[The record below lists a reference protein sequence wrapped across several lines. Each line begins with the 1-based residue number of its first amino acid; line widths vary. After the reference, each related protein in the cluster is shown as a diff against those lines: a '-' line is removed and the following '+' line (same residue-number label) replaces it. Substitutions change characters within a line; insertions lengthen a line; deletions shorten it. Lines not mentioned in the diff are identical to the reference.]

1 MSQANMRGRGRG
13 SGPTHRPTIKDVAS
27 KARVSVGTVS
37 RVLNG
42 NKSVGADIKARVE
55 QAIAQLDYQPD
66 AVAQGMRSGSTRSV
80 GFIIRDITVPAL
92 AAFVKAAQAVC
103 HDAGYTLVIGC
114 SDDRPKREVELL
126 EALRRRVDGLIMT
139 TASEE
144 KPELNAVRNALDIP
158 LVLMDREASGN
169 VDSVT
174 IAQRE
179 GMYRAVKYLLSL
191 GHRRIALVTGATDVL
206 SSRERVQ
213 GYKDAYAELGVA
225 VDSRVDPHSQLHRRF
240 RVHGRLGAIA
250 GAQPAD
256 RCGRGRHCHADGHP
270 AGDLDRAAAHPAGHL
285 RHRRR
290 RFRAGRADQAA
301 GDRGPLELQCGR
313 RGRRQAGYRP
323 HSRPIAAA
331 APAAL
336 PDRTHHPQ
344 VVRATKEDGEAAV
357 VSCPP

>member
-1 MSQANMRGRGRG
+1 MSQAKMRGRGRG

-27 KARVSVGTVS
+27 KAKVSVGTVS

-55 QAIAQLDYQPD
+55 RTIAQLDYQPD
-66 AVAQGMRSGSTRSV
+66 AVAQGMRSGSMRSV

-103 HDAGYTLVIGC
+103 HDEGYTLVIGC
-114 SDDRPKREVELL
+114 SDDRPRREVELL

-144 KPELNAVRNALDIP
+144 EPELNAVRNALDIP
-158 LVLMDREASGN
+158 LVVMDREASGN

-191 GHRRIALVTGATDVL
+191 GHRRIALVTGATDVF

-213 GYKDAYAELGVA
+213 GYKDAFAEAGVA
-225 VDSRVDPHSQLHRRF
+225 VDPDLIRTHSFTADFAYMAVSALLR
-240 RVHGRLGAIA
+240 GRNRPTAVVAGGISMLTGILRAISTERLRIPQDISVIGAGDSELAELIKPPVTVVRWNYNAVGEA
-250 GAQPAD
+250 GAKLVID
-256 RCGRGRHCHADGHP
+256 RIH
-270 AGDLDRAAAHPAGHL
+270 DRSLPP
-285 RHRRR
+285 RRLH
-290 RFRAGRADQAA
+290 F
-301 GDRGPLELQCGR
+301 PTELIIRESC
-313 RGRRQAGYRP
+313 
-323 HSRPIAAA
+323 
-331 APAAL
+331 AP
-336 PDRTHHPQ
+336 P
-344 VVRATKEDGEAAV
+344 KKG
-357 VSCPP
+357 